1 LYVLLSTQMKIILS
15 GGMIMGNINYR
26 KHPRIYKK
34 HKTEATEKI
43 IDINVGTAIAII
55 AFTFIN
61 GIGLGYLLKKKI
73 SRC

>member
-1 LYVLLSTQMKIILS
+1 
-15 GGMIMGNINYR
+15 MGHTNYR
-26 KHPRIYKK
+26 KHPRTYKK
-34 HKTEATEKI
+34 NKNVTSEKI
-43 IDINVGTAIAII
+43 LDLNVGTALGII